1 MRLCLKYNYSFMCVC
16 VCKTFYWSNE
26 GNTGQPTVSDDDL
39 MISKIH
45 TQFFIKLNFSLCL
58 ATIHFLLI
66 LSIENLLNK
75 VILCVSRVRHS
86 TRVVKWRE
94 LVNYCRFG
102 KQTESVVENENA
114 STFFCL
120 WQTSFWKISKV
131 HLKCDLLVAVECG
144 NWWKNPFAWESWKSC
159 DKIEEKKKS
168 YFSFQNSSSITLV
181 RLFRPKNRRKLPN
194 SLLFLAS
201 RNNLSNWLPPPRRP
215 RT

>member
-1 MRLCLKYNYSFMCVC
+1 MCVC

-102 KQTESVVENENA
+102 KQTESVVENKNA
-114 STFFCL
+114 STISL

-131 HLKCDLLVAVECG
+131 HLKCDLLLAVECVFG
-144 NWWKNPFAWESWKSC
+144 EKIRLHVKVESPEINSV
-159 DKIEEKKKS
+159 DEIQEESNHIFHFKTVLHS
-168 YFSFQNSSSITLV
+168 YWFDFFHQKTAENFQIHYYSWRLEIICRIGCHHRVVLAHNNSPI
-181 RLFRPKNRRKLPN
+181 
-194 SLLFLAS
+194 SL
-201 RNNLSNWLPPPRRP
+201 N
-215 RT
+215 

>member
-1 MRLCLKYNYSFMCVC
+1 M
-16 VCKTFYWSNE
+16 
-26 GNTGQPTVSDDDL
+26 
-39 MISKIH
+39 
-45 TQFFIKLNFSLCL
+45 
-58 ATIHFLLI
+58 IHFLLI

-159 DKIEEKKKS
+159 DKIEEKKNHIFHFKTLLQS
-168 YFSFQNSSSITLV
+168 HWFDFFGQKTAENFQIHYYSWRLEIICRIGCHHRVVLAHNNSPI
-181 RLFRPKNRRKLPN
+181 
-194 SLLFLAS
+194 SL
-201 RNNLSNWLPPPRRP
+201 N
-215 RT
+215 